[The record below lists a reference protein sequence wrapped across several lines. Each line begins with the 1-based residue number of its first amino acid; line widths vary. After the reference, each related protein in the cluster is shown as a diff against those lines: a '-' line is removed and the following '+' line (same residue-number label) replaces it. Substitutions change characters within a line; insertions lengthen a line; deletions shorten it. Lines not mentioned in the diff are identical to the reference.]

1 MIKDITK
8 AYSEVYEILQLLD
21 KVYVNKIPQKFLNL
35 IEKEKDINYIP
46 NIRPNIPLEN
56 QHLLEDTINILAM
69 LKIDYW
75 CSDENEKLELIKF
88 CCNSVKQLKS
98 VLNILKIILK
108 SFITISFKFIAIS
121 CFLSNASENEF
132 SLFINR
138 FVSKLLNRLPY
149 KLYFSANLINKETK
163 LLA

>member
-75 CSDENEKLELIKF
+75 CSDENEKLELIKLF
-88 CCNSVKQLKS
+88 NDNERIYQDTLRQKYNADNLFKNIESLTSAKEASLVEVKSEKWYEKFWAFFKNLKK
-98 VLNILKIILK
+98 KID
-108 SFITISFKFIAIS
+108 SFYSQ
-121 CFLSNASENEF
+121 
-132 SLFINR
+132 
-138 FVSKLLNRLPY
+138 
-149 KLYFSANLINKETK
+149 
-163 LLA
+163 

>member
-75 CSDENEKLELIKF
+75 CSDENEKLELIKLF
-88 CCNSVKQLKS
+88 NDNERIYQDTLRQKYNADNLFKNIESLTSAKEASLVEVKSEKWYEKFWAFFKNLK
-98 VLNILKIILK
+98 KK
-108 SFITISFKFIAIS
+108 
-121 CFLSNASENEF
+121 
-132 SLFINR
+132 
-138 FVSKLLNRLPY
+138 
-149 KLYFSANLINKETK
+149 
-163 LLA
+163 

>member
-56 QHLLEDTINILAM
+56 QYLLEDTINILAM

-75 CSDENEKLELIKF
+75 CSDENEKLELIKLF
-88 CCNSVKQLKS
+88 NDNERIYQDTLRQKYNADNLFKNIESLTSAKEASLVEVKSEKWYEKFWAFFKNLKKKINSFYSQ
-98 VLNILKIILK
+98 
-108 SFITISFKFIAIS
+108 
-121 CFLSNASENEF
+121 
-132 SLFINR
+132 
-138 FVSKLLNRLPY
+138 
-149 KLYFSANLINKETK
+149 
-163 LLA
+163 